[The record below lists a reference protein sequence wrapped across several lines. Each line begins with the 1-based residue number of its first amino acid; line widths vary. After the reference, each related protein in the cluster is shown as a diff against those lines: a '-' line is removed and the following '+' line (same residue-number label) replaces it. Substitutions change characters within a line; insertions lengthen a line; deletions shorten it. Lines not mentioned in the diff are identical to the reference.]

1 MRMKKRKEQFQKNLK
16 YSIRKLTV
24 GVGPVA
30 IGAFLVG
37 ASLLSAG
44 RVQADELAEVNSVHY
59 RYLTEQELTESE
71 KALIHHE
78 VPTEFHDEDII
89 YVVYRKKATNSQQLP
104 YTGSKEFALAGFGLA
119 TASLAVFLVSKKQR
133 QKVLGV
139 LLIGS
144 LGVSN
149 FIPFAT
155 FAFENKEL
163 LSYNQTLSASSNE
176 ELTKGVID
184 IEGYEYIGYFK
195 GTDTKVASFSKKGK
209 SLVQDNALD
218 YTGKLESKDTQEAG
232 KEGES
237 LIQDSLPAYT
247 GKLESKGTQE
257 SGKEGQSLVQ
267 NSLPAYTGKLESKGT
282 QESGKEGQ
290 SLVQDSLPAYTEK
303 LESKG
308 TQEVGKEGE
317 SLVQDSLPA
326 YTEKL
331 ASKGTQE
338 VGKEGD
344 SLVQDSLPAYTGKL
358 ESKGTQESG
367 QEGDSLVQ
375 DSLSAYT
382 EKLESKGTQESGQ
395 EGDSL
400 VQDSLPAYTGKL
412 ESKGTQEVGKEGD
425 SLVQDSLP
433 AYTEK
438 LESKG
443 SQEPGKE
450 GDSLVQDS
458 LPAYTEKLE
467 SKGTQESGKEGES
480 LVQDSLPTYT
490 GKLES
495 KGTQEPGKEGESL
508 IQDSL
513 STYTEK
519 LASKGTQEVGQ
530 EGESLVQDSLS
541 AYTGKLESKGTQE
554 VGKEG
559 DSLVQ
564 DSLPAYTEKLESKG
578 TQEPGKEG
586 QSLIQDSLPAYTEKL
601 ESKGTQEPSKEG
613 DSLVQEDL
621 PEYTVT
627 EGTITKD
634 TIAEID
640 YQTEIIDDPTKYT
653 DEETVV
659 QNGEKGIQV
668 TKTTYKTVEGV
679 ETDQVLNTTT
689 TVIKEPVTK
698 KISRGTKP
706 IEGTLVEES
715 LEKIPFKEIV
725 EEDAQLK
732 KGDKVT
738 VQEGKDGQKKVIK
751 TYKTIKGIKTQE
763 APEILEQVIEL
774 AQDRIVKLG
783 TKNFEKPVLTF
794 SRVDI
799 QDLKRSSQI
808 HYNLENP
815 SKAAIK
821 SITLTLKKGDE
832 VVKTMTVS
840 PDNLTATLTDLQY
853 YKDYKLETKMVYDR
867 GEGNEEEIL
876 KEEPLRIDLKKVEV
890 KNIKE
895 TSLISVDDNGV
906 ETDSSFLTSVPS
918 DVRPYYL
925 KIATRDNKVTRLA
938 IDKIE
943 EVTVDGKTLYKV
955 TAKAPD
961 LVQHTDGNQL
971 SEEYI
976 HYFAKPK
983 THEDNVYYDFNELV
997 KAMQANPSGEFKIGA
1012 DLNAVNVP
1020 AAGKSYVTTKF
1031 RGKLSSVDGQQ
1042 YTIHNMERPLLG
1054 DTEGAH
1060 IHDLNL
1066 GKVNIHMPWANR
1078 VAPLAAVVKN
1088 TTVNNVKV
1096 MGTVV
1101 GNNDVSGLINKIDN
1115 NGRLTNVAFIGKLH
1129 AGGNQGAFLAGIVG
1143 ENWKGSVEKA
1153 YVDAQITGN
1162 KAKVAGIA
1170 YWSQNGGDNHAVYRD
1185 GAIKK
1190 SVAKGT
1196 IDVREPISAGGVV
1209 GSTNALGSVED
1220 TVSMMKVKN
1229 GEIFY
1234 GSSDID
1240 DDPYWTGD
1248 RLNRNF
1254 VVTGVSEGKSSYR
1267 YSKQQHRI
1275 KPISQEEADKKIAAL
1290 GITAHEYEINEP
1302 IVDKLNR
1309 LTQREDEYKA
1319 TQDYRADRELAYRN
1333 IEKLQPF
1340 YNKEWIV
1347 NQANKLNASSNLV
1360 TKEVLS
1366 VTGLKN
1372 GQFVTDLSAIDQ
1384 IMIHYADGTKEEL
1397 AVTAKAD
1404 SDVKQVKEYEVA
1416 NQNIVYT
1423 PNMLVKDRS
1432 GLIAKAKETLSSVEL
1447 ISPEVRAL
1455 MDKRNKSQ
1463 ENTDERRN
1471 GYIRD
1476 LFLEES
1482 FVEVKQ
1488 NLGNLVK
1495 QIVEN
1500 EDHQLNDDEAAQRA
1514 FIKKVED
1521 NKANIMM
1528 GLAYLNQYYGI
1539 KYDGLSIKE
1548 IMMFKPDFYGKNV
1561 NVLDRLITI
1570 GSKENNLKGDQS
1582 QDAYSRVIAGATG
1595 KGSLHEFLTYNMKLF
1610 TNETD
1615 MNVWFKKAIEKNA
1628 YVVEQPSL
1636 NPDFAHKKYRL
1647 YEGINNGVH
1656 GRMILP
1662 LLNLKNSH
1670 LFMIST
1676 YNTISFSAFE
1686 KYGKNTEEARE
1697 AFKSEINKR
1706 AKEQVNYLDFWSKL
1720 AADNVRNK
1728 LLKSENSV
1736 PTPVWDNHDAPG
1748 IGWANRYGHKD
1759 GKPDYAPIREF
1770 FGRIHKYHGYQYG
1783 YGAYAYIFA
1792 APNQQDAVYFVMTE
1806 LISDFGTS
1814 AFTHETTHV
1823 NDRMAY
1829 YGGWYH
1835 REGTD
1840 LESFAQ
1846 GMLQSP
1852 SLTNPNGEYGAL
1864 GLNMAYERQNDG
1876 NQIYN
1881 YDPNKLKNREEI
1893 DHYMKNYNEALMML
1907 DHLEADAVIGKHL
1920 DDNGKW
1926 FKKMD
1931 REWRTNAER
1940 NNLKGEPHQ
1949 WDKLRDLT
1957 DNEKKLTITSID
1969 QLVDHNF
1976 VTKHGMPGNGR
1987 YRSEG
1992 FDSAYQ
1998 TVNMMSGIFGGN
2010 TSKSTV
2016 GSISFK
2022 HNAFRMWGYYGYLNG
2037 FIGYASNK
2045 YKAEAS
2051 KENKGLL
2058 GDDFIIK
2065 KVSDGQ
2071 FDTLEAWKKHWYKEV
2086 YDKAQNGFTTIE
2098 INGRSISTYAELKSL
2113 FDEAVQKDLDSME
2126 NPNIKNHYKNTED
2139 LKWKVYKQLLQKS
2152 DGFSGDLFAKTSL

>member
-1 MRMKKRKEQFQKNLK
+1 MRMKKTKQQLEKITK

-30 IGAFLVG
+30 IGAFLFG
-37 ASLLSAG
+37 AATLSVDK
-44 RVQADELAEVNSVHY
+44 VQANEVGGAHSVHY
-59 RYLTEQELTESE
+59 RYLAEQELTESE

-78 VPTEFHDEDII
+78 VPTEFQDEDII
-89 YVVYRKKATNSQQLP
+89 YVVYRKKETNSQQLP
-104 YTGSKEFALAGFGLA
+104 YTGSKELALAGLGLA
-119 TASLAVFLVSKKQR
+119 TASLAVLLVSKKHR
-133 QKVLGV
+133 SKVLGI
-139 LLIGS
+139 LLIS
-144 LGVSN
+144 SICISN
-149 FIPFAT
+149 FVPFTA

-163 LSYNQTLSASSNE
+163 LSYNQTISASTHE
-176 ELTKGVID
+176 GLAKGVIH
-184 IEGYEYIGYFK
+184 IEGYEYVGYFK
-195 GTDTKVASFSKKGK
+195 ESKSTINTSSKKGE
-209 SLVQDNALD
+209 SLVQEPQA
-218 YTGKLESKDTQEAG
+218 
-232 KEGES
+232 
-237 LIQDSLPAYT
+237 AYT
-247 GKLESKGTQE
+247 GKVEAKGTQE
-257 SGKEGQSLVQ
+257 
-267 NSLPAYTGKLESKGT
+267 P
-282 QESGKEGQ
+282 
-290 SLVQDSLPAYTEK
+290 
-303 LESKG
+303 
-308 TQEVGKEGE
+308 GKEGE
-317 SLVQDSLPA
+317 SLVQEPQEA
-326 YTEKL
+326 YTGKVE
-331 ASKGTQE
+331 AKGTQE
-338 VGKEGD
+338 PDKEGE
-344 SLVQDSLPAYTGKL
+344 SLVQEPQAEYTGKL
-358 ESKGTQESG
+358 EAKGTQEPDK
-367 QEGDSLVQ
+367 EGESLVQ
-375 DSLSAYT
+375 EPQA
-382 EKLESKGTQESGQ
+382 E
-395 EGDSL
+395 
-400 VQDSLPAYTGKL
+400 YTGKI
-412 ESKGTQEVGKEGD
+412 E
-425 SLVQDSLP
+425 
-433 AYTEK
+433 A
-438 LESKG
+438 
-443 SQEPGKE
+443 
-450 GDSLVQDS
+450 
-458 LPAYTEKLE
+458 
-467 SKGTQESGKEGES
+467 KGTQESGKEGES
-480 LVQDSLPTYT
+480 LVQEVQAEYT
-490 GKLES
+490 GKLEA

-508 IQDSL
+508 V
-513 STYTEK
+513 
-519 LASKGTQEVGQ
+519 QEPQ
-530 EGESLVQDSLS
+530 AE
-541 AYTGKLESKGTQE
+541 YTGKLE
-554 VGKEG
+554 
-559 DSLVQ
+559 
-564 DSLPAYTEKLESKG
+564 AKG

-586 QSLIQDSLPAYTEKL
+586 ESLVQEPQTEHTGKI
-601 ESKGTQEPSKEG
+601 EAKGTQETGKEG
-613 DSLVQEDL
+613 ESVVQEKL
-621 PEYTVT
+621 PEYKVAEGAVT
-627 EGTITKD
+627 KETT
-634 TIAEID
+634 TEID
-640 YQTEIIDDPTKYT
+640 YKIEIIEDPTKYT
-653 DEETVV
+653 DEETVI
-659 QNGEKGIQV
+659 QDGEKGSQI
-668 TKTTYKTVEGV
+668 TKTTYKALDGI

-715 LEKIPFKEIV
+715 LEKIPFKEV
-725 EEDAQLK
+725 VKEDDQLK
-732 KGDKVT
+732 KGERVT

-751 TYKTIKGIKTQE
+751 TYKTIKGLKTEE
-763 APEILEQVIEL
+763 APKVVEQVLEL
-774 AQDRIVKLG
+774 DQDRIVKLG
-783 TKNFEKPVLTF
+783 TKNFEKPVLTITA
-794 SRVDI
+794 VEPK
-799 QDLKRSSQI
+799 DLKRTSDVKYS
-808 HYNLENP
+808 LENP

-832 VVKTMTVS
+832 IVKTLTIS
-840 PDNLTATLTDLQY
+840 PDNLTASLTDLQY

-867 GEGNEEEIL
+867 GEGDEEEVL
-876 KEEPLRIDLKKVEV
+876 REEPLRIDLKKVEV

-895 TSLISVDDNGV
+895 TSLISVDTDGV
-906 ETDSSFLTSVPS
+906 ETDSSFLTSVPT
-918 DVRPYYL
+918 DVKPYYL
-925 KIATRDNKVTRLA
+925 KIATHDNKVTRLA
-938 IDKIE
+938 VDKIE

-961 LVQHTDGNQL
+961 LVQHTNGNEL
-971 SEEYI
+971 SEEYV

-983 THEDNVYYDFNELV
+983 SHEENVYYDFNELV
-997 KAMQANPSGEFKIGA
+997 KAMQANRKGTFKLGA
-1012 DLNAVNVP
+1012 DLNAANVP
-1020 AAGKSYVTTKF
+1020 TPNKQYVPGVFNGHLT
-1031 RGKLSSVDGQQ
+1031 SVDGKQ
-1042 YTIHNMERPLLG
+1042 YTIHNIARPLF
-1054 DTEGAH
+1054 ERIENASVKN
-1060 IHDLNL
+1060 INL
-1066 GKVNIHMPWANR
+1066 GNVNINMPWAENIAP
-1078 VAPLAAVVKN
+1078 VARIVKN
-1088 TTVNNVKV
+1088 AVIENVKV
-1096 MGTVV
+1096 TGHIIAKNDIAGVV
-1101 GNNDVSGLINKIDN
+1101 NKLDGEGAKVN
-1115 NGRLTNVAFIGKLH
+1115 NVAFIGKID
-1129 AGGNQGAFLAGIVG
+1129 GVGDKGWNLAGIVG
-1143 ENWKGSVEKA
+1143 EIWKGHANKTYVEADITATKA
-1153 YVDAQITGN
+1153 R
-1162 KAKVAGIA
+1162 VAGLA
-1170 YWSQNGGDNHAVYRD
+1170 STVDNSSDPNGIGKYGTVRN
-1185 GAIKK
+1185 

-1196 IDVREPISAGGVV
+1196 IKVKSPVDVGGFISKNWVWGKLE
-1209 GSTNALGSVED
+1209 NN
-1220 TVSMMKVKN
+1220 VSMMKVEN
-1229 GEIFY
+1229 GEEFY
-1234 GSSDID
+1234 GSGDID
-1240 DDPYWTGD
+1240 YDGGYFTNNA
-1248 RLNRNF
+1248 LERNF
-1254 VVTGVSEGKSSYR
+1254 VVKDVSAGKHSFK
-1267 YSKQQHRI
+1267 YSRSHRI
-1275 KPISQEEADKKIAAL
+1275 REISLEEANTKIDAM
-1290 GITAHEYEINEP
+1290 GITADKFEIKPLIEDTLNNTKSL
-1302 IVDKLNR
+1302 DK
-1309 LTQREDEYKA
+1309 TYKD
-1319 TQDYRADRELAYRN
+1319 TQDYRIDRELAYRN

-1347 NQANKLNASSNLV
+1347 NQANKLEASSNLV

-1366 VTGLKN
+1366 VTGMKD
-1372 GQFVTDLSAIDQ
+1372 GQFVTDLSDVDH
-1384 IMIHYADGTKEEL
+1384 IMIHYADGTKEEKV
-1397 AVTAKAD
+1397 VTRKAD
-1404 SDVKQVKEYEVA
+1404 SQVQQVREYSIEGLGDV
-1416 NQNIVYT
+1416 VYT
-1423 PNMLVKDRS
+1423 PNMVVKDRTQ
-1432 GLIAKAKETLSSVEL
+1432 LINDIKAKLAGVEL

-1455 MDKRNKSQ
+1455 MDKRNKPQ
-1463 ENTDERRN
+1463 ENTDERKN

-1482 FVEVKQ
+1482 FDEVKQ

-1514 FIKKVED
+1514 FIKKVKD

-1539 KYDGLSIKE
+1539 KYDELSIKD

-1920 DDNGKW
+1920 DDNSKW

-2045 YKAEAS
+2045 YKAEANN
-2051 KENKGLL
+2051 ENKGLL

-2065 KVSDGQ
+2065 KISNGQ

-2113 FDEAVQKDLDSME
+2113 FDEAVQKDLDSLE

-2152 DGFSGDLFAKTSL
+2152 DGFSGNLFTKTSL

>member
-1 MRMKKRKEQFQKNLK
+1 MRMKKTKQQLEKITK

-30 IGAFLVG
+30 IGAFLFG
-37 ASLLSAG
+37 ASTLSVDKVHAN
-44 RVQADELAEVNSVHY
+44 EVGGAHSVHY
-59 RYLTEQELTESE
+59 RYLAEQELTESE

-78 VPTEFHDEDII
+78 VPTEFQDEDII
-89 YVVYRKKATNSQQLP
+89 YVVYRKKETNSQQLP
-104 YTGSKEFALAGFGLA
+104 YTGSKELALAGLGLA
-119 TASLAVFLVSKKQR
+119 TASLAVLLVSKKHR
-133 QKVLGV
+133 SKVLGI
-139 LLIGS
+139 LLIS
-144 LGVSN
+144 SICISN
-149 FIPFAT
+149 FVPFTA

-163 LSYNQTLSASSNE
+163 LSYNQTISASTHE
-176 ELTKGVID
+176 GLAKGVIH
-184 IEGYEYIGYFK
+184 IEGYEYVGYFK
-195 GTDTKVASFSKKGK
+195 ESKSTINTSSKKGE
-209 SLVQDNALD
+209 SLVQEPQA
-218 YTGKLESKDTQEAG
+218 
-232 KEGES
+232 
-237 LIQDSLPAYT
+237 AYT
-247 GKLESKGTQE
+247 GKVEAKGTQE
-257 SGKEGQSLVQ
+257 
-267 NSLPAYTGKLESKGT
+267 P
-282 QESGKEGQ
+282 
-290 SLVQDSLPAYTEK
+290 
-303 LESKG
+303 
-308 TQEVGKEGE
+308 GKEGE
-317 SLVQDSLPA
+317 SLVQEPQEA
-326 YTEKL
+326 YTGKVE
-331 ASKGTQE
+331 AKGTQE
-338 VGKEGD
+338 PDKEGE
-344 SLVQDSLPAYTGKL
+344 SLVQEPQAEYTGKI
-358 ESKGTQESG
+358 E
-367 QEGDSLVQ
+367 
-375 DSLSAYT
+375 A
-382 EKLESKGTQESGQ
+382 
-395 EGDSL
+395 
-400 VQDSLPAYTGKL
+400 
-412 ESKGTQEVGKEGD
+412 
-425 SLVQDSLP
+425 
-433 AYTEK
+433 
-438 LESKG
+438 
-443 SQEPGKE
+443 
-450 GDSLVQDS
+450 
-458 LPAYTEKLE
+458 
-467 SKGTQESGKEGES
+467 KGTQESGKEGES
-480 LVQDSLPTYT
+480 LVQEVQAEYT
-490 GKLES
+490 GKLEA

-508 IQDSL
+508 VQEPQ
-513 STYTEK
+513 TEHTGK
-519 LASKGTQEVGQ
+519 IEAKGTQETGK
-530 EGESLVQDSLS
+530 EGESV
-541 AYTGKLESKGTQE
+541 
-554 VGKEG
+554 
-559 DSLVQ
+559 
-564 DSLPAYTEKLESKG
+564 
-578 TQEPGKEG
+578 
-586 QSLIQDSLPAYTEKL
+586 
-601 ESKGTQEPSKEG
+601 
-613 DSLVQEDL
+613 VQEKL
-621 PEYTVT
+621 PEYKVAEGAVT
-627 EGTITKD
+627 KETT
-634 TIAEID
+634 TEID
-640 YQTEIIDDPTKYT
+640 YKIEIIEDPTKYT
-653 DEETVV
+653 DEETVI
-659 QNGEKGIQV
+659 QDGEKGSQI
-668 TKTTYKTVEGV
+668 TKTTYKALDGI

-715 LEKIPFKEIV
+715 LEKIPFKEV
-725 EEDAQLK
+725 VKEDDQLK
-732 KGDKVT
+732 KGERVT

-751 TYKTIKGIKTQE
+751 TYKTIKGLKTEE
-763 APEILEQVIEL
+763 APKVVEQVLEL
-774 AQDRIVKLG
+774 DQDRIVKLG
-783 TKNFEKPVLTF
+783 TKNFEKPVLTITA
-794 SRVDI
+794 VEPK
-799 QDLKRSSQI
+799 DLKRTSDVKYS
-808 HYNLENP
+808 LENP

-832 VVKTMTVS
+832 IVKTLTIS
-840 PDNLTATLTDLQY
+840 PDNLTASLTDLQY

-867 GEGNEEEIL
+867 GEGDEEEVL
-876 KEEPLRIDLKKVEV
+876 REEPLRIDLKKVEV

-895 TSLISVDDNGV
+895 TSLISVDTDGV
-906 ETDSSFLTSVPS
+906 ETDSSFLTSVPT
-918 DVRPYYL
+918 DVKPYYL
-925 KIATRDNKVTRLA
+925 KIATHDNKVTRLA
-938 IDKIE
+938 VDKIE

-961 LVQHTDGNQL
+961 LVQHTNGNEL
-971 SEEYI
+971 SEEYV

-983 THEDNVYYDFNELV
+983 SHEENVYYDFNELV
-997 KAMQANPSGEFKIGA
+997 KAMQANRKGTFKLGA
-1012 DLNAVNVP
+1012 DLNAANVP
-1020 AAGKSYVTTKF
+1020 TPNKQYVPGVFNGHLT
-1031 RGKLSSVDGQQ
+1031 SVDGKQ
-1042 YTIHNMERPLLG
+1042 YTIHNIARPLF
-1054 DTEGAH
+1054 ERIENASVKN
-1060 IHDLNL
+1060 INL
-1066 GKVNIHMPWANR
+1066 GNVNINMPWAENIAP
-1078 VAPLAAVVKN
+1078 VARIVKN
-1088 TTVNNVKV
+1088 AVIENVKV
-1096 MGTVV
+1096 TGHIIAKNDIAGVV
-1101 GNNDVSGLINKIDN
+1101 NKLDGEGAKVN
-1115 NGRLTNVAFIGKLH
+1115 NVAFIGKID
-1129 AGGNQGAFLAGIVG
+1129 GVGDKGWNLAGIVG
-1143 ENWKGSVEKA
+1143 EIWKGHANKTYVEADITATKA
-1153 YVDAQITGN
+1153 R
-1162 KAKVAGIA
+1162 VAGLA
-1170 YWSQNGGDNHAVYRD
+1170 STVDNSSDPNGIGKYGTVRN
-1185 GAIKK
+1185 

-1196 IDVREPISAGGVV
+1196 IKVKSPVDVGGFISKNWVWGKLE
-1209 GSTNALGSVED
+1209 NN
-1220 TVSMMKVKN
+1220 VSMMKVEN
-1229 GEIFY
+1229 GEEFY
-1234 GSSDID
+1234 GSGDID
-1240 DDPYWTGD
+1240 YDGGYFTNNA
-1248 RLNRNF
+1248 LERNF
-1254 VVTGVSEGKSSYR
+1254 VVKDVSAGKHSFK
-1267 YSKQQHRI
+1267 YSRSHRI
-1275 KPISQEEADKKIAAL
+1275 REISLEEANTKIDAM
-1290 GITAHEYEINEP
+1290 GITADKFEIKPLIEDTLNNTKSL
-1302 IVDKLNR
+1302 DK
-1309 LTQREDEYKA
+1309 TYKD
-1319 TQDYRADRELAYRN
+1319 TQDYRIDRELAYRN

-1347 NQANKLNASSNLV
+1347 NQANKLEASSNLV

-1366 VTGLKN
+1366 VTGMKD
-1372 GQFVTDLSAIDQ
+1372 GQFVTDLSDVDH
-1384 IMIHYADGTKEEL
+1384 IMIHYADGTKEEKV
-1397 AVTAKAD
+1397 VTRKAD
-1404 SDVKQVKEYEVA
+1404 SQVQQVREYSIEGLGDV
-1416 NQNIVYT
+1416 VYT
-1423 PNMLVKDRS
+1423 PNMVVKDRTQ
-1432 GLIAKAKETLSSVEL
+1432 LINDIKAKLAGVEL

-1455 MDKRNKSQ
+1455 MDKRNKPQ
-1463 ENTDERRN
+1463 ENTDERKN

-1482 FVEVKQ
+1482 FDEVKQ

-1514 FIKKVED
+1514 FIKKVKD

-1539 KYDGLSIKE
+1539 KYDELSIKD

-1920 DDNGKW
+1920 DDNSKW

-2045 YKAEAS
+2045 YKAEANN
-2051 KENKGLL
+2051 ENKGLL

-2065 KVSDGQ
+2065 KISNGQ

-2113 FDEAVQKDLDSME
+2113 FDEAVQKDLDSLE

-2152 DGFSGDLFAKTSL
+2152 DGFSGNLFTKTSL

>member
-37 ASLLSAG
+37 ASLLLTG
-44 RVQADELAEVNSVHY
+44 KVQADELAEVNSVHY

-139 LLIGS
+139 LLIAS

-163 LSYNQTLSASSNE
+163 LSYNQTISASSNE

-184 IEGYEYIGYFK
+184 IGGYEYIGYFK
-195 GTDTKVASFSKKGK
+195 GTDIKVASFSKKGK
-209 SLVQDNALD
+209 LLDQDSLPTYTGKVERKGTQGPGQEGESLVQDNSSA
-218 YTGKLESKDTQEAG
+218 YTGKLESKGTQEPGKGGDSLVQEPRTEYTGKVEAKGTQESG
-232 KEGES
+232 KEG
-237 LIQDSLPAYT
+237 DSLVQDNSPAYT

-257 SGKEGQSLVQ
+257 PGQEGDSLVQ
-267 NSLPAYTGKLESKGT
+267 EPRAEYTGKVE
-282 QESGKEGQ
+282 
-290 SLVQDSLPAYTEK
+290 A
-303 LESKG
+303 KG

-331 ASKGTQE
+331 ERKGTQ
-338 VGKEGD
+338 G
-344 SLVQDSLPAYTGKL
+344 P
-358 ESKGTQESG
+358 G
-367 QEGDSLVQ
+367 Q
-375 DSLSAYT
+375 
-382 EKLESKGTQESGQ
+382 
-395 EGDSL
+395 
-400 VQDSLPAYTGKL
+400 
-412 ESKGTQEVGKEGD
+412 
-425 SLVQDSLP
+425 
-433 AYTEK
+433 
-438 LESKG
+438 
-443 SQEPGKE
+443 
-450 GDSLVQDS
+450 
-458 LPAYTEKLE
+458 
-467 SKGTQESGKEGES
+467 
-480 LVQDSLPTYT
+480 
-490 GKLES
+490 
-495 KGTQEPGKEGESL
+495 
-508 IQDSL
+508 
-513 STYTEK
+513 
-519 LASKGTQEVGQ
+519 
-530 EGESLVQDSLS
+530 
-541 AYTGKLESKGTQE
+541 
-554 VGKEG
+554 
-559 DSLVQ
+559 
-564 DSLPAYTEKLESKG
+564 
-578 TQEPGKEG
+578 
-586 QSLIQDSLPAYTEKL
+586 
-601 ESKGTQEPSKEG
+601 EG

-640 YQTEIIDDPTKYT
+640 YQTEIDDDDPTKYT

-668 TKTTYKTVEGV
+668 TKTTYKAVEGV

-689 TVIKEPVTK
+689 TVIKKPVTK

-738 VQEGKDGQKKVIK
+738 VQEGKNGQKKVNK

-794 SRVDI
+794 SKVDI

-808 HYNLENP
+808 YYNLENP
-815 SKAAIK
+815 SKVAIK

-853 YKDYKLETKMVYDR
+853 YKDYKFETKMVYDR

-876 KEEPLRIDLKKVEV
+876 KEESLRIDLKKVEV

-895 TSLISVDDNGV
+895 TSLISVDDNGM

-918 DVRPYYL
+918 DVRSYYL
-925 KIATRDNKVTRLA
+925 KIATRDNKMTRLA

-971 SEEYI
+971 SEEYV

-983 THEDNVYYDFNELV
+983 THEENVYYDFNELV

-1042 YTIHNMERPLLG
+1042 YTIHNLERPLLG

-1088 TTVNNVKV
+1088 TTINNVKV
-1096 MGTVV
+1096 TGTVV

-1290 GITAHEYEINEP
+1290 GITAHEYEINDP
-1302 IVDKLNR
+1302 VVDKLNR
-1309 LTQREDEYKA
+1309 LTHREDEYKA
-1319 TQDYRADRELAYRN
+1319 IQDYRADRELAYRN

-1347 NQANKLNASSNLV
+1347 NQANKLDASSKLV

-1397 AVTAKAD
+1397 AVTGKAD
-1404 SDVKQVKEYEVA
+1404 SDVKQVKEYEVT

-1423 PNMLVKDRS
+1423 PNMLVKDRA
-1432 GLIAKAKETLSSVEL
+1432 GLIAKAKETLSNVEL

-1455 MDKRNKSQ
+1455 MDKRNKPQ
-1463 ENTDERRN
+1463 ENTDERKN

-1482 FVEVKQ
+1482 FDEVKQ

-1539 KYDGLSIKE
+1539 KYDELSIKD

-1582 QDAYSRVIAGATG
+1582 QDAYSRVIAGSTG

-1676 YNTISFSAFE
+1676 YNTISFGAFE

-1720 AADNVRNK
+1720 ATDNVRNK

-1920 DDNGKW
+1920 DDNSKW

-2045 YKAEAS
+2045 YKAEAN

-2065 KVSDGQ
+2065 KISNGQ

-2152 DGFSGDLFAKTSL
+2152 DGFSGNLFAKASL